1 MASNHVPHAI
11 SVKIRAQNSVQPRPE
26 NTDHEYYSF
35 PYARLSSPDGEA
47 CVLLGFTPWR
57 NPEMMQILSCL
68 VKTGL
73 AGCFVFFFWGV
84 RGVGMYGTWG
94 FCFCV
99 GGPLEVEMLRY
110 CVGKKVRWS
119 QAQMGRGPVIFYALT
134 LAVSGSSVRLPRPF
148 MRDFVV
154 SFNLVWLI
162 DTQDTS
168 YINRF
173 PGMDILRSTM
183 QILGLL
189 CTIQE

>member
-1 MASNHVPHAI
+1 M
-11 SVKIRAQNSVQPRPE
+11 
-26 NTDHEYYSF
+26 
-35 PYARLSSPDGEA
+35 
-47 CVLLGFTPWR
+47 
-57 NPEMMQILSCL
+57 
-68 VKTGL
+68 
-73 AGCFVFFFWGV
+73 
-84 RGVGMYGTWG
+84 
-94 FCFCV
+94 
-99 GGPLEVEMLRY
+99 EVEMLRY